1 MSHRNKIY
9 LSLLIGLVGASACQ
23 KLDQAP
29 TYEYTNLTYWT
40 TPDQASSVLNTAYS
54 QMLPNDYFFYNEGL
68 SDNAYNGRGDA
79 DNVFS
84 ISSGS
89 FNPSLARFDQEW
101 DAHYQG
107 IKTCNVLLDNID
119 LIPNYPADQKTLVE
133 AQARFLR
140 AFQYFQLMTW
150 FGDVPLF
157 VHDITLAQSQTIP
170 RTPRAQVL
178 SFVLSELNYCQ
189 ANLPVNTAVPSA
201 SLGMITSGAALAL
214 KARVQLY
221 EGNWAAVAGICDT
234 LINTTTYGTYSLV
247 SSYSNI
253 FSPTNEHNSEVIL
266 DEEFVPLVRTYSDLF
281 DFIPISAGAR
291 DNALA
296 PTQELVNDYLMTNG
310 DTITD
315 AASGYDINNPYA
327 NRDPR
332 MTATLVYND
341 YVWTNPDGSTQII
354 YIKPGSDPS
363 SARLNEYVPNGGFS
377 SPTGYYI
384 RKYYDPTAAAG
395 EASGLDLILIR
406 YADVLLMYAEAEN
419 ELGQM
424 NAGIWNQTIGALRVR
439 AGFTDAGAT
448 TFNVAWDA
456 GALRSIIRRERRC
469 ELALEGLRIFDI
481 RRWKTAETVLNGYPH
496 GAQYGDPTIDNGFVR
511 LPPRSFDASRNY
523 LWPIPTYELE
533 QNSQL
538 TQNPNY

>member
-1 MSHRNKIY
+1 MRNRIKIY
-9 LSLLIGLVGASACQ
+9 LFLFLLSACQ
-23 KLDQAP
+23 KLSQAP
-29 TYEYTNLTYWT
+29 SYEYTSLTYWT
-40 TPDQASSVLNTAYS
+40 TPSQAASVLNTAYS

-68 SDNAYNGRGDA
+68 SDNAYNGRGDQ

-101 DAHYQG
+101 DSHYQG
-107 IKTCNVLLDNID
+107 IKSCNVLLDNID

-140 AFQYFQLMTW
+140 AYQYFQLMTW

-157 VHDITLAQSQTIP
+157 VHDVTLTQSQSIA

-178 SFVLSELNYCQ
+178 SFILGELNYCQ
-189 ANLPVNTAVPSA
+189 ANLPINTSVPTS
-201 SLGMITSGAALAL
+201 SQGMITSGAAMAL
-214 KARVQLY
+214 KARVELY
-221 EGNWAAVAGICDT
+221 EGDWQAVAGICDT
-234 LINTTTYGTYSLV
+234 LINSGTYGTYSLV
-247 SSYSNI
+247 SSYRNI
-253 FSPTNEHNSEVIL
+253 FSPTNEHNSEVIF
-266 DEEFVPLVRTYSDLF
+266 DEEFVPLVRTYADLF
-281 DFIPISAGAR
+281 DMIPISAGAR

-296 PTQELVNDYLMTNG
+296 PTQELVNDYLMING
-310 DTITD
+310 DTIGD
-315 AASGYDINNPYA
+315 PGSGYDITNPYV

-332 MTATLVYND
+332 MTATMVYNG
-341 YVWTNPDGSTQII
+341 YVWTNPDGSTQTI

-363 SARLNEYVPNGGFS
+363 STRLNEYVPNGGFS
-377 SPTGYYI
+377 SPTGYYYH
-384 RKYYDPTAAAG
+384 KYYDSTAAAG
-395 EASGLDLILIR
+395 ESSGLDLIIIR

-419 ELGQM
+419 ELGQL
-424 NAGIWNQTIGALRVR
+424 NASVWNQTIGALRTR
-439 AGFTDAGAT
+439 AGFTDPNAT
-448 TFNVAWDA
+448 SFNPAWGQD
-456 GALRSIIRRERRC
+456 ALRSIIRRERRC

-481 RRWKTAETVLNGYPH
+481 RRWKIAETVLNGYPH

-511 LPPRSFDASRNY
+511 LPPRAFDPSRNY

-533 QNSQL
+533 QNSHL

>member
-1 MSHRNKIY
+1 MRNRKKIHF
-9 LSLLIGLVGASACQ
+9 SLFIFLFLASACQ
-23 KLDQAP
+23 KLNQAP
-29 TYEYTNLTYWT
+29 SYEYTSLTYWT
-40 TPDQASSVLNTAYS
+40 APAQAQSVLNTAYS
-54 QMLPNDYFFYNEGL
+54 QMLPDDYFFYNEGL

-101 DAHYQG
+101 SNHYQG
-107 IKTCNVLLDNID
+107 IKSCNVLLDNID
-119 LIPNYPADQKTLVE
+119 LIPNYPSDQKTLVV

-157 VHDITLAQSQTIP
+157 VHDISLAESQSIP

-178 SFVLSELNYCQ
+178 SFILGELNYCQ
-189 ANLPVNTAVPSA
+189 ANLPVNTAVPAA
-201 SLGMITSGAALAL
+201 SLGMITSGAAMAM
-214 KARVQLY
+214 KARVELY
-221 EGNWAAVAGICDT
+221 ENNWQAVAGICDT
-234 LINTTTYGTYSLV
+234 LINSPTYGTYSLV

-253 FSPTNEHNSEVIL
+253 FSPANEHNSEVIF
-266 DEEFVPLVRTYSDLF
+266 DEEFVPLSRTYADLF
-281 DFIPISAGAR
+281 DMIPISAGAR

-310 DTITD
+310 DTISD
-315 AASGYDINNPYA
+315 PASGYDINNPYA

-341 YVWTNPDGSTQII
+341 YVWTNPDGSTQTI
-354 YIKPGSDPS
+354 YIKPGTDPS

-377 SPTGYYI
+377 SPTGYYY

-424 NAGIWNQTIGALRVR
+424 SVATWNQTIGALRTR
-439 AGFTDAGAT
+439 AGFTDANAT
-448 TFNVAWDA
+448 TFNPAWSQD
-456 GALRSIIRRERRC
+456 ALRSIIRRERRC
-469 ELALEGLRIFDI
+469 ELALEGLRIFDL
-481 RRWKTAETVLNGYPH
+481 RRWKTAEVVLNGYPH

-511 LPPRSFDASRNY
+511 LPPRAFNATRNY

-533 QNSQL
+533 QNSHL